1 MEEEEQQQQQEQEQE
16 QEPEKEGRGREGV
29 RLFGVRRIPFIS
41 KETYYTCVKRDPHMC
56 QKRPT
61 HVWRIPFISR
71 GVQVQKKDCKFS
83 GLVR

>member
-41 KETYYTCVKRDPHMC
+41 KETYYTCVKRDLHMFGGS
-56 QKRPT
+56 PSS
-61 HVWRIPFISR
+61 PEAF
-71 GVQVQKKDCKFS
+71 KFRRKIAS
-83 GLVR
+83 SLA